1 MRPETLEWMEK
12 AEGDF
17 QTATREAVVAEVPN
31 FDAVCF
37 HAQQS
42 AEKYLKAV
50 LVEHCIY
57 FPKTHDLEG
66 LLTKVC
72 GVASEANSLVN
83 SAKSLTD
90 YGTIY
95 RYPGSS
101 SDSGAAAEALSDCT
115 RIFTRPRPFTE
126 SKTLVGRLQ
135 RDFRVS

>member
-12 AEGDF
+12 AQGDF
-17 QTATREAVVAEVPN
+17 QTATSEALVAEVPN

-72 GVASEANSLVN
+72 GVASEASSLVN

-101 SDSGAAAEALSDCT
+101 SDNGAAAEAWA
-115 RIFTRPRPFTE
+115 IA
-126 SKTLVGRLQ
+126 LVFLRGHAPLRS
-135 RDFRVS
+135 RRSWSADYSETSAFV

>member
-50 LVEHCIY
+50 LVERGIY
-57 FPKTHDLEG
+57 FPKTHDLES
-66 LLTKVC
+66 LLTNVC
-72 GVASEANSLVN
+72 SVAPEASSLVN
-83 SAKSLTD
+83 TANRLTD

-101 SDSGAAAEALSDCT
+101 SGSGAAAEALSDCT
-115 RIFTRPRPFTE
+115 RIRAVLRTVLGLP
-126 SKTLVGRLQ
+126 L
-135 RDFRVS
+135 